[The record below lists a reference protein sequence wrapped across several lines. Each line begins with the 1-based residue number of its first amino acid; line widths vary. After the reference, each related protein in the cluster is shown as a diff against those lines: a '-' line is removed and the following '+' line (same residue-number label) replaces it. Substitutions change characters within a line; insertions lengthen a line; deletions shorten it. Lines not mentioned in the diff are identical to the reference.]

1 MTLEAE
7 VREDVAR
14 LLAMVCTEETD
25 PMSYELVLA
34 KLTRMAILG
43 TRPRGTGPAAAI
55 DWAYKSELGVDD
67 DDDFS
72 AQKENF
78 IAP

>member
-14 LLAMVCTEETD
+14 LLAMVCTDETD

-43 TRPRGTGPAAAI
+43 TRPRGCDPKSAI
-55 DWAYKSELGVDD
+55 NWTYKSNLDD

-72 AQKENF
+72 ARKESF